1 MIDTVVRD
9 VHVLDEFGSLQEFTQ
24 LVDGWLLF
32 LIAHSEQVV
41 VNVELSERWAISD
54 GLNDFLSRSTS
65 QTVPVHLK
73 RLQIAVICQINVEC
87 FC

>member
-1 MIDTVVRD
+1 
-9 VHVLDEFGSLQEFTQ
+9 LKEFTQ

-41 VNVELSERWAISD
+41 VYVELSERWAISN
-54 GLNDFLSRSTS
+54 GLHDLLPRGTS

-73 RLQIAVICQINVEC
+73 SLQIAVICQINVEC
-87 FC
+87 LC